1 MESIIASVLGGL
13 VGGLFTFLGVWMT
26 IHHEN
31 KKALGEEL
39 KRQKEKEEQLLE
51 NRPRLEI
58 MGYKNLTK
66 YSPQKKT
73 DAAVLLCGIKEY
85 KNEERAAF
93 YYDESVIKPENWV
106 CVEYTLRNTGHTE
119 IDHIY
124 FSTNLPKSTVLF
136 DVLNEENLMCFENN
150 LLNYSVILEKTIKPQ
165 QTVKIKVCYSKE
177 NMVIVDPIGATITM
191 WIIDERGNWWSQ
203 PLFAPDNKIYNST
216 KASYK
221 EWKDYTSVETAIKCF
236 ENPMLW

>member
-1 MESIIASVLGGL
+1 MEAIIASVLGGL
-13 VGGLFTFLGVWMT
+13 VSGLFTFLGVWLT
-26 IHHEN
+26 IRHEN
-31 KKALGEEL
+31 KKTLQEEL

-58 MGYKNLTK
+58 MGYKKLTK
-66 YSPQKKT
+66 YSPQKRA
-73 DAAVLLCGIKEY
+73 DASILLCSIKEY
-85 KNEERAAF
+85 KNEGRAMF
-93 YYDESVIKPENWV
+93 YYEESIVKPENWV

-124 FSTNLPKSTVLF
+124 FSSNLTKNTALF
-136 DVLNEENLMCFENN
+136 DVLNEENVMCYENN

-165 QTVKIKVCYSKE
+165 QIIKVKVCYSREDKVVSSPISAPIIIW
-177 NMVIVDPIGATITM
+177 MV
-191 WIIDERGNWWSQ
+191 DEKKHWWSQ

-221 EWKDYTSVETAIKCF
+221 VWKDYTSVETAIKCF
-236 ENPMLW
+236 EDPMLW